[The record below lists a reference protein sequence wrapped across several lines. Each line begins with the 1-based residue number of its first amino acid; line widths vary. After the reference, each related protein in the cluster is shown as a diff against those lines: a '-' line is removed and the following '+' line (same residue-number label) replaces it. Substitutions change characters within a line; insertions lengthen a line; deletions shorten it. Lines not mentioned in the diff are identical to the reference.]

1 MKKINILFVVL
12 AACLTIQTTNAQLF
26 VGGNIYV
33 SSSSSKDETNGVTT
47 DNPKTFEFGINPRAG
62 FFLSDK
68 LAVGAGIGVNIESEN
83 NRQDPEV
90 KTSSTT
96 FNFNPFARYYLMNVD
111 KFSVFGEGGV
121 VLGLG
126 SSKSKSGGV
135 TVDGPNIFDFTF
147 YVMPAISYDLTDN
160 FTIEAGIGGL
170 FINSYSAKDDND
182 DKYKES
188 NIDFNLN
195 LDNIFFGAIYK
206 F

>member
-1 MKKINILFVVL
+1 MKKINIFFAVL
-12 AACLTIQTTNAQLF
+12 ATCLFIQTTSAQLF

-33 SSSSSKDETNGVTT
+33 SSSSSKEENGGVTI
-47 DNPKTFEFGINPRAG
+47 DGPKEFEFGINPRAG